1 MKGLYKKDKNFI
13 KCLACSHYCKI
24 AEGHAGICGV
34 RENQNG
40 ELKLLV
46 YGRPC
51 AAHVDPIEKK
61 PFYHF
66 LPGTK
71 ILSLGTFGCNL
82 GCGFCQNWDISQISR
97 HAKEAATGWK
107 DFLAKIDY
115 LSPEAVVKMALEN
128 HLPTIAFTYNEPT
141 IWTEYA
147 IDIAKLAKK
156 AGLKCAYVSNGYM
169 SKETCDYI
177 APYIDAINID
187 LKSFSDKFYIK
198 TCQARLQPVL
208 DNIKRLHKAGLWIEI
223 TTLVIPGENDSP
235 AELKK
240 IAEFIVSVSPDIPWH
255 LSAFY
260 PNYEMTGTGATDPG
274 TLHTGQKIGQD
285 AGLKYVYLGNIN

>member
-1 MKGLYKKDKNFI
+1 MDALVKKDKNFI
-13 KCLACSHYCKI
+13 KCLACSHYCTI
-24 AEGHAGICGV
+24 AEGKAGICGV
-34 RENQNG
+34 RENSGG
-40 ELKLLV
+40 ELNLLV
-46 YGRPC
+46 YGKPC
-51 AAHVDPIEKK
+51 AVHIDPIEKK

-97 HAKEAATGWK
+97 GAKGAVVGWK
-107 DFLAKIDY
+107 NFLEKIDY

-128 HLPTIAFTYNEPT
+128 HLPAIAFTYNEPT

-156 AGLKCAYVSNGYM
+156 TGLKCAFVSNGYM

-187 LKSFSDKFYIK
+187 LKSFSDEFYIK
-198 TCQARLQPVL
+198 ICKARLQPVL
-208 DNIKRLHKAGLWIEI
+208 DNIKRLHKAGVWIEI
-223 TTLVIPGENDSP
+223 TTLVIPGQNDSP

-240 IAEFIVSVSPDIPWH
+240 IAEFIVSVSPEIPWH

-260 PNYEMTGTGATDPG
+260 PNYEMENIGPTDIEI
-274 TLHTGQKIGQD
+274 LAAAKKIGESV
-285 AGLKYVYLGNIN
+285 GLKYVYLGNIN